1 MPADFLFLIPT
12 TPENLLDDQRSEL
25 QLLCFNQI
33 LKLKSSRKVWI
44 LGDSKFQHDDFEVHN
59 INASSKEDKLFLAGK
74 KLESLKEP
82 PAKNLV
88 RLDDDD
94 LINPEIFDKL
104 SRLSFDIAYDTHH
117 WFYDLSSG
125 LTSSQKRAWI
135 PNTAIHRMDM
145 AMEKVHRIGG
155 SELSG
160 KENYL
165 FACDHSR
172 AWQAFYEGKK
182 VAHSNRENPL
192 YLRILNNSSRTARHS
207 AGDESKNE
215 YFRYLKT
222 FGNWEKR
229 FPLKSS
235 LKRELLEIGQLGG
248 RSLESWNFPK
258 PSFLQ
263 KIKSKIRG

>member
-12 TPENLLDDQRSEL
+12 TPENLLDDQRREL
-25 QLLCFNQI
+25 QLLCFNQL
-33 LKLKSSRKVWI
+33 LKLKSTIKVWI
-44 LGDSKFQHDDFEVHN
+44 LGESNFQHVNFELHK
-59 INASSKEDKLFLAGK
+59 IDAPSKEDKLFYAGQQ
-74 KLESLKEP
+74 LESLEEI
-82 PAKNLV
+82 PAKYLV

-94 LINPEIFDKL
+94 LINPEVFDKVSGL
-104 SRLSFDIAYDTHH
+104 NFDIAYDRHH

-125 LTSSQKRAWI
+125 MTSSQKRAWI

-145 AMEKVHRIGG
+145 AMEKVQRIGG
-155 SELSG
+155 SELAG

-172 AWQAFYEGKK
+172 AWQAYYEGKK
-182 VAHSNRENPL
+182 VAHSNRETPL
-192 YLRILNNSSRTARHS
+192 YLRVLNNSSRTARHS

-222 FGNWEKR
+222 FGNWDKR
-229 FPLKSS
+229 FPLNSS
-235 LKRELLEIGQLGG
+235 LKSQLLEIGQLGG

-258 PSFLQ
+258 PSLLQ
-263 KIKSKIRG
+263 RIKSKIRG